1 VRECSLCV
9 RRKGR
14 RKGRSSANMG
24 RKWGN
29 NGRIANIFLNIL
41 SFSYWGVAVLLTSIG
56 GGTEKEQNRPVKWDA
71 IAASLPRRSK
81 KECRKR
87 WHHTMMEAVR
97 KCQWKPEEDERLSGA
112 VQKYGKK

>member
-1 VRECSLCV
+1 MRGLRTIC
-9 RRKGR
+9 
-14 RKGRSSANMG
+14 
-24 RKWGN
+24 
-29 NGRIANIFLNIL
+29 LNVF
-41 SFSYWGVAVLLTSIG
+41 SFSYWGVTVLLTSIG
-56 GGTEKEQNRPVKWDA
+56 NGIEKEQSRPVKWDA

-97 KCQWKPEEDERLSGA
+97 KCDWKPEEDERLSGA

>member
-1 VRECSLCV
+1 MPSALGAQ
-9 RRKGR
+9 RKI
-14 RKGRSSANMG
+14 SSCETPSFKVNFKIEPGAYAEA
-24 RKWGN
+24 WGICN
-29 NGRIANIFLNIL
+29 H
-41 SFSYWGVAVLLTSIG
+41 LLTLRFWIAK
-56 GGTEKEQNRPVKWDA
+56 EKEQSRPVKWDA